1 MRVRQYGW
9 NCPEPD
15 TSSLAKT
22 LELIVLHFDVM
33 QMGAQAESDHTP
45 SRTRHKYIPVGS
57 NASSLTHTVLEA
69 DPLLRTGSCIVAIA
83 AKSPRLPAQEVLG
96 VYLQDHNAP
105 GARYE

>member
-1 MRVRQYGW
+1 MLQVRVRRYVW
-9 NCPEPD
+9 SYPEPD

-57 NASSLTHTVLEA
+57 DASSLTHTVLEEA
-69 DPLLRTGSCIVAIA
+69 WSLYPACAIF
-83 AKSPRLPAQEVLG
+83 KS
-96 VYLQDHNAP
+96 LQS
-105 GARYE
+105 